1 MKIAIGADHGGFE
14 MKADLLKRLAYAGY
28 EVVDKGTHNKESCDY
43 PDFAEIVSRAV
54 AAGEFDLGILI
65 CGTGIG
71 VSMAANKVPGVRAAL
86 LADCFSARMAR
97 EHNDANVITLGA
109 RTLGSELA
117 WEIVQSFLDATF
129 QGDKHARRV
138 DKIMRI
144 C

>member
-14 MKADLLKRLAYAGY
+14 MKSELISRLEQAGY
-28 EVVDKGTHNKESCDY
+28 PVDDRGTYTTESCDY
-43 PDFAEIVSRAV
+43 PDIAEIVARGVS
-54 AAGEFDLGILI
+54 AGDYDLGILI

-71 VSMAANKVPGVRAAL
+71 VSMAANKVEGVRAAL

-109 RTLGSELA
+109 RTLGIELA
-117 WEIVQSFLDATF
+117 WEIVESFLKASF
-129 QGDKHARRV
+129 LGDKHARRV